1 MKQKLWL
8 SMLFAVIMALTLI
21 PTTALAAAPS
31 IQIDGT
37 VLKDGENSIGGG
49 TATLDAAAGTLT
61 LDQVAAAQYIMITS
75 DSAFTIEVKGSCS
88 VGSLQAPTSNVAL
101 WGNTDLKV
109 QIQEGATFSLYA
121 EGSNNIYASNG
132 SLTVSGPGKLIG
144 DSVAGSN
151 GAYPNLAAT
160 GDVTLKD
167 GLTAALT
174 SEWHGVYTEEG
185 NIAVQSANVNITAAG
200 VGLFAQTYDNG
211 TDTSVTLEN
220 STVTIDTSSGK
231 MAGVFCAPGDIV
243 VDNTRLTATTNED
256 PELEGYSLYA
266 DGNITIKGS
275 NTVIN
280 AEGGIGISAEGGVL
294 TIEGGTINIHSADVA
309 LLGWDGVTISG
320 GKLEVSSEEES
331 AILGRGGPVSITGS
345 ANVTATNY
353 AQEAATIR
361 NVSDGGI
368 FLDAPVTANNTQGGK
383 PFLGV
388 RADQNTAIT
397 FGDGFSVTG
406 AEVFTQNGPKNAQSW
421 LIPSGGDGSAPLT
434 GSVTVCDH
442 VWGSPVWNWAK
453 DYSSATAAFTCSKD
467 PLHTQTVT
475 ATVSSQTTDPTC
487 GADGKTVYTASVSFE
502 GVSYTD
508 QKTVVI
514 PATGKHT
521 YSVLGQCTVCG
532 AFAPANPMYPNKP
545 SNPDGSAEL
554 TKPSEDEDKENSRND
569 DNPNTGDSSLE
580 GLRLV
585 LLLTCATGL
594 AGVVDYK
601 AKRKYSK

>member
-1 MKQKLWL
+1 M
-8 SMLFAVIMALTLI
+8 
-21 PTTALAAAPS
+21 
-31 IQIDGT
+31 
-37 VLKDGENSIGGG
+37 
-49 TATLDAAAGTLT
+49 
-61 LDQVAAAQYIMITS
+61 
-75 DSAFTIEVKGSCS
+75 
-88 VGSLQAPTSNVAL
+88 
-101 WGNTDLKV
+101 
-109 QIQEGATFSLYA
+109 
-121 EGSNNIYASNG
+121 
-132 SLTVSGPGKLIG
+132 
-144 DSVAGSN
+144 
-151 GAYPNLAAT
+151 
-160 GDVTLKD
+160 
-167 GLTAALT
+167 
-174 SEWHGVYTEEG
+174 
-185 NIAVQSANVNITAAG
+185 
-200 VGLFAQTYDNG
+200 
-211 TDTSVTLEN
+211 EN

-532 AFAPANPMYPNKP
+532 AFVSQQAFQ
-545 SNPDGSAEL
+545 
-554 TKPSEDEDKENSRND
+554 SR
-569 DNPNTGDSSLE
+569 
-580 GLRLV
+580 RF
-585 LLLTCATGL
+585 
-594 AGVVDYK
+594 
-601 AKRKYSK
+601 R